1 MRGNLKLRF
10 KLNIHDERH
19 FRRRHQARNIMTARA
34 LLVIKDSICLTC
46 SLYRRVLRM
55 ESLMRGLNFITGV
68 IAIMAA
74 LAGVIVMH
82 ARAQT
87 PEPPP
92 PPKCSGCQGVVGSTL
107 GF

>member
-1 MRGNLKLRF
+1 
-10 KLNIHDERH
+10 
-19 FRRRHQARNIMTARA
+19 
-34 LLVIKDSICLTC
+34 
-46 SLYRRVLRM
+46 
-55 ESLMRGLNFITGV
+55 MRGLNFITGV

-87 PEPPP
+87 PAPPP

>member
-1 MRGNLKLRF
+1 
-10 KLNIHDERH
+10 
-19 FRRRHQARNIMTARA
+19 
-34 LLVIKDSICLTC
+34 
-46 SLYRRVLRM
+46 
-55 ESLMRGLNFITGV
+55 MRGLNFITGV

-87 PEPPP
+87 PPP